1 MLNAVKSS
9 LSFMSPTER
18 RTWYF
23 LTIVRAALSLSDLVV
38 IMAIGFVA
46 TSTAIFLT
54 EGSDPN
60 RVLEFAGFNVPAVN
74 AQTLPWVAGAVF
86 ILFLLKAYLSLFL
99 TKRVAFFVAR
109 VEARA
114 AKAVAEIVFSGDLG
128 QVQKKSREEMMFA
141 IQSGSPAAFNV
152 LLNAAN
158 TFVTEATLFTL
169 ITLGFLVVDPWVTL
183 AALIYF
189 GLIAATIQYFV
200 GSQMTKAGTKLAA
213 SSVKANTAIGDL
225 TSVFRELSVLGL
237 RHKYIDRIYQS
248 RISASN
254 SAATN
259 YYLNGMPRYIIE
271 AALLIGVGLFVLLQS
286 LSGDIVQSAGTLGVF
301 LAGGFR
307 LTAALLPLQS
317 ALLTMNS
324 TIPSAKTAHDILSQ
338 SASLGRPNGEASNQE
353 ISFDSNGG
361 PLGVSFEGVNFQYP
375 DAEEPSISD
384 VNFVISPGTQVALIG
399 ASGAGKST
407 IADLICGVLTPTAGK
422 VTLLSQDNQTP
433 SYAKPKVSYVP
444 QNPGIVSGSIL
455 DNIALAVDDDQVDGE
470 RVIAAVQKAHLSSV
484 VDELPDGIDHNLG
497 KLKDGLSGGQMQRIG
512 LARALY
518 SSPGLLV
525 MDEAT
530 SALDADS
537 ELEIQK
543 ALDGIRGSVTVV
555 LIAHR
560 LNTIQHAD
568 QVLLIEKGRV
578 SDSGTFQE
586 LVERNPSVERLVR
599 LMNVGGPD
607 LSQE

>member
-1 MLNAVKSS
+1 
-9 LSFMSPTER
+9 MSRKER

-23 LTIVRAALSLSDLVV
+23 LTALRAALSLSDLVV
-38 IMAIGFVA
+38 ILAIGFVA

-54 EGSDPN
+54 QGSDPN
-60 RVLEFAGFNVPAVN
+60 RVLEFAGFSVPAVN
-74 AQTLPWVAGAVF
+74 AQSLPWVAGAVF
-86 ILFLLKAYLSLFL
+86 VLFLLKAYLSLLL
-99 TKRVAFFVAR
+99 TKRAAFFVAK

-114 AKAVAEIVFSGDLG
+114 AKAVAEIIFGGDLG
-128 QVQKKSREEMMFA
+128 QAQKKSREEMMFA
-141 IQSGSPAAFNV
+141 IQAGSPAAFNV

-169 ITLGFLVVDPWVTL
+169 IALGFLVVDPWVTL

-200 GSQMTKAGTKLAA
+200 GSQMTKAGTVLA
-213 SSVKANTAIGDL
+213 SSSIKANTAIGDL
-225 TSVFRELSVLGL
+225 TSVFRELTVLGL
-237 RHKYIDRIYQS
+237 RRKYIERIYES

-271 AALLIGVGLFVLLQS
+271 AALIVGVGLFVLFQS

-324 TIPSAKTAHDILSQ
+324 TIPSAKTAQDILSQ
-338 SASLGRPNGEASNQE
+338 GASLLGPIENANPRETNLESKK
-353 ISFDSNGG
+353 G
-361 PLGVSFEGVNFQYP
+361 PLGVLLDSVSFQYP
-375 DAEEPSISD
+375 DAEEQSISD
-384 VNFVISPGTQVALIG
+384 LSFLVTPGTQVALIG

-407 IADLICGVLTPTAGK
+407 IADLICGVLTPTVGE
-422 VTLLSQDNQTP
+422 VRLLANDEQLAANSR
-433 SYAKPKVSYVP
+433 PKISYVP
-444 QNPGIVSGSIL
+444 QSPGIVSGSIL
-455 DNIALAVDDDQVDGE
+455 DNIALAVDDDQVDRE

-484 VDELPDGIDHNLG
+484 VDQLPDGIDHNLG

-586 LVERNPSVERLVR
+586 LVKKNPSVERLVR
-599 LMNVGGPD
+599 LMNVGD
-607 LSQE
+607 

>member
-9 LSFMSPTER
+9 LSFMSPKER

-23 LTIVRAALSLSDLVV
+23 LTALRAALSISDLVV
-38 IMAIGFVA
+38 ILAIGFVA

-54 EGSDPN
+54 QGSDPN
-60 RVLEFAGFNVPAVN
+60 RVLDFAGLSFPAVN
-74 AQTLPWVAGAVF
+74 AQSLPWVAGAVF
-86 ILFLLKAYLSLFL
+86 VMFLLKAYLSLLL
-99 TKRVAFFVAR
+99 TKRAAFFVAK

-114 AKAVAEIVFSGDLG
+114 AKAVAEIIFGGDLG

-141 IQSGSPAAFNV
+141 IQAGSPAAFNV

-158 TFVTEATLFTL
+158 TFITEATLFTL

-183 AALIYF
+183 AALLYF

-200 GSQMTKAGTKLAA
+200 GSQMTKAGTVLAA
-213 SSVKANTAIGDL
+213 SSIQANTAIGDL

-237 RHKYIDRIYQS
+237 RHKYIDRIYES

-271 AALLIGVGLFVLLQS
+271 AALIVGVGLFVLVQS

-324 TIPSAKTAHDILSQ
+324 TIPSARTAHDILSQ
-338 SASLGRPNGEASNQE
+338 GDHLREAIEN
-353 ISFDSNGG
+353 SNGREVLHDSKTG
-361 PLGVSFEGVNFQYP
+361 PLGVSLECVSFQYP
-375 DAEEPSISD
+375 DAAEQSISD
-384 VNFVISPGTQVALIG
+384 VSFVISPGTQVALIG

-407 IADLICGVLTPTAGK
+407 IADLICGVLTPTVGE
-422 VTLLSQDNQTP
+422 VRLLANDEQLAANSR
-433 SYAKPKVSYVP
+433 PKISYVP
-444 QNPGIVSGSIL
+444 QSPGIVSGSIL
-455 DNIALAVDDDQVDGE
+455 DNIALAVDDDQVDRD
-470 RVIAAVQKAHLSSV
+470 RVISAVQKAHLSSV
-484 VDELPDGIDHNLG
+484 VNQLPDGIDHNLG
-497 KLKDGLSGGQMQRIG
+497 NLKDGLSGGQMQRIG

-586 LVERNPSVERLVR
+586 LVSKNPSVERLVR
-599 LMNVGGPD
+599 LMNVGD
-607 LSQE
+607 

>member
-1 MLNAVKSS
+1 MLNAVKAS
-9 LSFMSPTER
+9 LWFMSPEER

-23 LTIVRAALSLSDLVV
+23 LTILRAALSLSDLVV
-38 IMAIGFVA
+38 ILAIGFVA
-46 TSTAIFLT
+46 TSTALFLT

-60 RVLEFAGFNVPAVN
+60 RILDFAGFSFPAVN
-74 AQTLPWVAGAVF
+74 AQTLPWVAGSVF
-86 ILFLLKAYLSLFL
+86 TLFLLKAFASLLL
-99 TKRVAFFVAR
+99 TKRAAFFVAKI
-109 VEARA
+109 EARA
-114 AKAVAEIVFSGDLG
+114 AKAVAEIVFGGDLSH
-128 QVQKKSREEMMFA
+128 VQKKSREEMMFA

-183 AALIYF
+183 AALLYF
-189 GLIAATIQYFV
+189 GLIAVTIQYFV
-200 GSQMTKAGTKLAA
+200 GSQMTKAGTKLAS
-213 SSVKANTAIGDL
+213 SSVKANTAISDL

-237 RHKYIDRIYQS
+237 RYKYIDRIYQS
-248 RISASN
+248 RVSASN

-271 AALLIGVGLFVLLQS
+271 AALLVGVGLFVLLQS

-324 TIPSAKTAHDILSQ
+324 TIPSAKTAHDILLESGNHRGLVAET
-338 SASLGRPNGEASNQE
+338 SDNESTIDLRTR
-353 ISFDSNGG
+353 
-361 PLGVSFEGVNFQYP
+361 PLGVSFNGVSFKYP
-375 DAEEPSISD
+375 DAEERSIFD
-384 VNFVISPGTQVALIG
+384 VSLEISPGTQVAFIG

-407 IADLICGVLTPTAGK
+407 IADLICGVLKATAGEVK
-422 VTLLSQDNQTP
+422 LLSNEDQSQAT
-433 SYAKPKVSYVP
+433 SKPRISYVP

-455 DNIALAVDDDQVDGE
+455 DNIALAVDDNQVD
-470 RVIAAVQKAHLSSV
+470 RKKVLAAVREAHLAPV
-484 VDELPDGIDHNLG
+484 VDELPDGLDHNLG

-518 SSPGLLV
+518 TSPGLLV

-537 ELEIQK
+537 ELEIQR
-543 ALDGIRGSVTVV
+543 ALQGIRGSVTVV

-568 QVLLIEKGRV
+568 QVFLIEKGRV
-578 SDSGTFQE
+578 VDSGTFQE
-586 LVERNPSVERLVR
+586 LVARNPSVERLVK
-599 LMNVGGPD
+599 LMNV
-607 LSQE
+607 SETEAR

>member
-1 MLNAVKSS
+1 
-9 LSFMSPTER
+9 
-18 RTWYF
+18 
-23 LTIVRAALSLSDLVV
+23 VV
-38 IMAIGFVA
+38 ILAIGFVA
-46 TSTAIFLT
+46 TSTALFLT

-60 RVLEFAGFNVPAVN
+60 RILDFAGFSFPAVN
-74 AQTLPWVAGAVF
+74 AQTLPWVAGSVF
-86 ILFLLKAYLSLFL
+86 TLFLLKAFASLLL
-99 TKRVAFFVAR
+99 TKRAAFFVAKI
-109 VEARA
+109 EARA
-114 AKAVAEIVFSGDLG
+114 AKAVAEIVFGGDLSH
-128 QVQKKSREEMMFA
+128 VQKKSREEMMFA

-183 AALIYF
+183 AALLYF
-189 GLIAATIQYFV
+189 GLIAVTIQYFV
-200 GSQMTKAGTKLAA
+200 GSQMTKAGTKLAS
-213 SSVKANTAIGDL
+213 SSVKANTAISDL

-237 RHKYIDRIYQS
+237 RYKYIDRIYQS
-248 RISASN
+248 RVSASN

-271 AALLIGVGLFVLLQS
+271 AALLVGVGLFVLLQS

-324 TIPSAKTAHDILSQ
+324 TIPSAKTAHDILLESGNHRGLVAET
-338 SASLGRPNGEASNQE
+338 SDNESTIDLRTR
-353 ISFDSNGG
+353 
-361 PLGVSFEGVNFQYP
+361 PLGVSFNGVSFKYP
-375 DAEEPSISD
+375 DAEERSIFD
-384 VNFVISPGTQVALIG
+384 VSLEISPGTQVAFIG

-407 IADLICGVLTPTAGK
+407 IADLICGVLKAGEVK
-422 VTLLSQDNQTP
+422 LLSNEDQSQAT
-433 SYAKPKVSYVP
+433 SKPRISYVP

-455 DNIALAVDDDQVDGE
+455 DNIALAVDDNQVD
-470 RVIAAVQKAHLSSV
+470 RKKVLAAVREAHLAPV
-484 VDELPDGIDHNLG
+484 VDELPDGLDHNLG

-518 SSPGLLV
+518 TSPGLLV

-537 ELEIQK
+537 ELEIQR
-543 ALDGIRGSVTVV
+543 ALQGIRGSVTVV

-568 QVLLIEKGRV
+568 QVFLIEKGRV
-578 SDSGTFQE
+578 VDSGTFQE
-586 LVERNPSVERLVR
+586 LVARNPSVERLVK
-599 LMNVGGPD
+599 LMNV
-607 LSQE
+607 SETEAR

>member
-1 MLNAVKSS
+1 
-9 LSFMSPTER
+9 MSPEER

-23 LTIVRAALSLSDLVV
+23 LTILRAALSLSDLVV
-38 IMAIGFVA
+38 ILAIGFVA
-46 TSTAIFLT
+46 TSTALFLT

-60 RVLEFAGFNVPAVN
+60 RILDFAGFSFPAVN
-74 AQTLPWVAGAVF
+74 AQTLPWVAGSVF
-86 ILFLLKAYLSLFL
+86 TLFLLKAFASLLL
-99 TKRVAFFVAR
+99 TKRAAFFVAKI
-109 VEARA
+109 EARA
-114 AKAVAEIVFSGDLG
+114 AKAVAEIVFGGDLSH
-128 QVQKKSREEMMFA
+128 VQKKSREEMMFA

-183 AALIYF
+183 AALLYF
-189 GLIAATIQYFV
+189 GLIAVTIQYFV
-200 GSQMTKAGTKLAA
+200 GSQMTKAGTKLAS
-213 SSVKANTAIGDL
+213 SSVKANTAISDL

-237 RHKYIDRIYQS
+237 RYKYIDRIYQS
-248 RISASN
+248 RVSASN

-271 AALLIGVGLFVLLQS
+271 AALLVGVGLFVLLQS

-324 TIPSAKTAHDILSQ
+324 TIPSAKTAHDILLESGNHRGLVAET
-338 SASLGRPNGEASNQE
+338 SDNESTIDLRTR
-353 ISFDSNGG
+353 
-361 PLGVSFEGVNFQYP
+361 PLGVSFNGVSFKYP
-375 DAEEPSISD
+375 DAEERSIFD
-384 VNFVISPGTQVALIG
+384 VSLEISPGTQVAFIG

-407 IADLICGVLTPTAGK
+407 IADLICGVLKATAGEVK
-422 VTLLSQDNQTP
+422 LLSNEDQSQAT
-433 SYAKPKVSYVP
+433 SKPRISYVP

-455 DNIALAVDDDQVDGE
+455 DNIALAVDDNQVD
-470 RVIAAVQKAHLSSV
+470 RKKVLAAVREAHLAPV
-484 VDELPDGIDHNLG
+484 VDELPDGLDHNLG

-518 SSPGLLV
+518 TSPGLLV

-537 ELEIQK
+537 ELEIQR
-543 ALDGIRGSVTVV
+543 ALQGIRGSVTVV

-568 QVLLIEKGRV
+568 QVFLIEKGRV
-578 SDSGTFQE
+578 VDSGTFQE
-586 LVERNPSVERLVR
+586 LVARNPSVERLVK
-599 LMNVGGPD
+599 LMNV
-607 LSQE
+607 SETEAR

>member
-1 MLNAVKSS
+1 MLKAVKSS
-9 LSFMSPTER
+9 LSFMSPKER

-23 LTIVRAALSLSDLVV
+23 LTALRSALSLSDLVV
-38 IMAIGFVA
+38 ILAIGFVA

-54 EGSDPN
+54 QGSDPN
-60 RVLEFAGFNVPAVN
+60 RVLEFAGLGLPAVN
-74 AQTLPWVAGAVF
+74 AQSLPWVAGAVF
-86 ILFLLKAYLSLFL
+86 VLFLLKAYLSLL
-99 TKRVAFFVAR
+99 MTKRAAFFVAK

-114 AKAVAEIVFSGDLG
+114 AKAVAEIIFGGDLG

-183 AALIYF
+183 TALIYF

-200 GSQMTKAGTKLAA
+200 GSQMTKAGTQLAS

-237 RHKYIDRIYQS
+237 RHKYIDRIYKS

-259 YYLNGMPRYIIE
+259 YFLNGMPRYIIE

-338 SASLGRPNGEASNQE
+338 RSSFRGPIENASARDT
-353 ISFDSNGG
+353 IFDSKTG
-361 PLGVSFEGVNFQYP
+361 PLGVLLDGVSFHYP
-375 DAEEPSISD
+375 DAEEQAISD
-384 VNFVISPGTQVALIG
+384 VSFLVSPGTQVALIG

-407 IADLICGVLTPTAGK
+407 IADLICGVLTPTLGE
-422 VTLLSQDNQTP
+422 VRLL
-433 SYAKPKVSYVP
+433 AKDEQLSANSRPKISYVP
-444 QNPGIVSGSIL
+444 QSPGIVSGSIL
-455 DNIALAVDDDQVDGE
+455 DNIALAVDEDQVDRE

-484 VDELPDGIDHNLG
+484 VDQLPDGIDHNLG

-568 QVLLIEKGRV
+568 QVLLIEKGQV

-586 LVERNPSVERLVR
+586 LVKKNPSVERLVR
-599 LMNVGGPD
+599 LMNVGD
-607 LSQE
+607 

>member
-1 MLNAVKSS
+1 MLKAVKAS
-9 LSFMSPTER
+9 LSFMSPKER
-18 RTWYF
+18 RIWYF
-23 LTIVRAALSLSDLVV
+23 LTAVRATLSLSDLVV
-38 IMAIGFVA
+38 ILAIGFVA

-60 RVLEFAGFNVPAVN
+60 RLLEFAGFSLPAVN

-86 ILFLLKAYLSLFL
+86 ALFLLKAYVSLFL
-99 TKRVAFFVAR
+99 TKRTAFFVAK

-114 AKAVAEIVFSGDLG
+114 AKSVAEIVFGGDLS

-158 TFVTEATLFTL
+158 TFVTEATLFAL

-183 AALIYF
+183 AALLYF

-200 GSQMTKAGTKLAA
+200 GSQMTKAGTVLAS

-225 TSVFRELSVLGL
+225 TAVFRELSVLGL
-237 RHKYIDRIYQS
+237 RQKYIDRIYQA
-248 RISASN
+248 RVAASN

-324 TIPSAKTAHDILSQ
+324 TIPSARTAQEILSE
-338 SASLGRPNGEASNQE
+338 GERFRGTIQHAGESE
-353 ISFDSNGG
+353 TIDDSHDGG
-361 PLGVSFEGVNFQYP
+361 PLGVILEGVSFRYP
-375 DAEEPSISD
+375 DSEEQSISD
-384 VNFVISPGTQVALIG
+384 VRIAIRPGTQVALIG

-407 IADLICGVLTPTAGK
+407 IADLICGVLKPTYGEVK
-422 VTLLSQDNQTP
+422 LLSTEDQPQSHT
-433 SYAKPKVSYVP
+433 KPRISYVP
-444 QNPGIVSGSIL
+444 QSPGIVSGSIL
-455 DNIALAVDDDQVDGE
+455 DNIALAIDDDHVDRE
-470 RVIAAVQKAHLSSV
+470 RALAAVQKAHLASV
-484 VDELPDGIDHNLG
+484 VDGLPDGIDHNLG

-543 ALDGIRGSVTVV
+543 ALEGIRGSVTVV

-568 QVLLIEKGRV
+568 EVFLIEKGRIA
-578 SDSGTFQE
+578 DSGTFLD
-586 LVERNPSVERLVR
+586 LVSRNPSVERLVR
-599 LMNVGGPD
+599 LMNVGDTGA
-607 LSQE
+607 S